1 MYSNDDINFI
11 ANEVYKTKFSYLVES
26 NEIVWIYN
34 NRSMNYYFIRQ
45 RDQQYSNCLYLSRI
59 SKNYK
64 LNDNYRS
71 FTLPGQIEYTF
82 SEDLYKQF
90 KKEINTVK

>member
-1 MYSNDDINFI
+1 MIIIDP
-11 ANEVYKTKFSYLVES
+11 
-26 NEIVWIYN
+26 
-34 NRSMNYYFIRQ
+34 
-45 RDQQYSNCLYLSRI
+45 
-59 SKNYK
+59 
-64 LNDNYRS
+64 

>member
-1 MYSNDDINFI
+1 MLIINNQYSKYTLLYTVGTVKYSVN
-11 ANEVYKTKFSYLVES
+11 
-26 NEIVWIYN
+26 
-34 NRSMNYYFIRQ
+34 MNYYFIRQ
-45 RDQQYSNCLYLSRI
+45 RDQQYSNCLYLSKI
-59 SKNYK
+59 SRNYK

>member
-1 MYSNDDINFI
+1 MLIIITNIVKYTLLYTVNTVKYSIN
-11 ANEVYKTKFSYLVES
+11 
-26 NEIVWIYN
+26 
-34 NRSMNYYFIRQ
+34 MNYYFIRQ
-45 RDQQYSNCLYLSRI
+45 RDQQYSNCLYLSKISKI

>member
-1 MYSNDDINFI
+1 
-11 ANEVYKTKFSYLVES
+11 
-26 NEIVWIYN
+26 
-34 NRSMNYYFIRQ
+34 MNYYFIRQ
-45 RDQQYSNCLYLSRI
+45 KDQQYSNCLYLSKI

-64 LNDNYRS
+64 LDDNCRS

>member
-1 MYSNDDINFI
+1 MLIIVTNIVKYTLLYIVDTVKYSVN
-11 ANEVYKTKFSYLVES
+11 
-26 NEIVWIYN
+26 
-34 NRSMNYYFIRQ
+34 MNYYFIRQ
-45 RDQQYSNCLYLSRI
+45 RDQQYSNCLYLSKI

-90 KKEINTVK
+90 KKEINTVIRKK

>member
-1 MYSNDDINFI
+1 MLIIITNIVKYTLLYTVDTVKYSVN
-11 ANEVYKTKFSYLVES
+11 
-26 NEIVWIYN
+26 
-34 NRSMNYYFIRQ
+34 MNYYFIRQ
-45 RDQQYSNCLYLSRI
+45 RDQQYSNCLYLSKI

-71 FTLPGQIEYTF
+71 FTLPGQIKYTF

>member
-1 MYSNDDINFI
+1 MLIIITNIVKYTLLYTVDTVKYSVN
-11 ANEVYKTKFSYLVES
+11 
-26 NEIVWIYN
+26 
-34 NRSMNYYFIRQ
+34 MNYYFIRQ
-45 RDQQYSNCLYLSRI
+45 RDQQYSNCLYLSKISKI

>member
-1 MYSNDDINFI
+1 MLIIITNIVKYTLLYTVDTVKYSVN
-11 ANEVYKTKFSYLVES
+11 
-26 NEIVWIYN
+26 
-34 NRSMNYYFIRQ
+34 MNYYFIRQ
-45 RDQQYSNCLYLSRI
+45 RDQQYSNCLYLSKI

-71 FTLPGQIEYTF
+71 FTLSGQIEYTF

>member
-1 MYSNDDINFI
+1 MLIITTN
-11 ANEVYKTKFSYLVES
+11 
-26 NEIVWIYN
+26 IVKYTLLYTVDTVKY
-34 NRSMNYYFIRQ
+34 RMNYYFIRQ
-45 RDQQYSNCLYLSRI
+45 KDQQYSNCLYLSKI

-64 LNDNYRS
+64 LDDNYRS

>member
-1 MYSNDDINFI
+1 MLIIITNIVKYTLLYTVDTVKYSVN
-11 ANEVYKTKFSYLVES
+11 
-26 NEIVWIYN
+26 
-34 NRSMNYYFIRQ
+34 MNYYFIRQ
-45 RDQQYSNCLYLSRI
+45 RDQQYSNCLYLSKI

-90 KKEINTVK
+90 KKERNKYS

>member
-1 MYSNDDINFI
+1 MLIIITNIVKYTLLYTVDTVKYSVN
-11 ANEVYKTKFSYLVES
+11 
-26 NEIVWIYN
+26 
-34 NRSMNYYFIRQ
+34 MNYYFIRQ
-45 RDQQYSNCLYLSRI
+45 RDQQYSNCLYLSKI

-64 LNDNYRS
+64 LNDNYIS

>member
-1 MYSNDDINFI
+1 MLIIITTIVKYTLLYTVDTVKYSVN
-11 ANEVYKTKFSYLVES
+11 
-26 NEIVWIYN
+26 
-34 NRSMNYYFIRQ
+34 MNYYFIRQ
-45 RDQQYSNCLYLSRI
+45 RDQQYSNCLYLSKISKI